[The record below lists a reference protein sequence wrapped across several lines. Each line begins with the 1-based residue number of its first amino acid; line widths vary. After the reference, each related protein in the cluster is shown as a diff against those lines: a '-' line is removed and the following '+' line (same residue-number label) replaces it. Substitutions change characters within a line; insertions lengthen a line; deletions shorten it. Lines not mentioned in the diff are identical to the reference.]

1 MERVRCIS
9 CDRDVEIKPSHAS
22 SLPSLPKAQPL
33 PAVPRSRD
41 EPVKKFSNDLRRIS
55 KLKPDMIQG
64 TGIQDLFPMSQ
75 RFCGGRHTITRG
87 NKRYL
92 GPSLN
97 DYIVVRESDHVSL
110 PPREF
115 LVSKDSGL
123 RRMTMKRKLPAI
135 NDITHLPGIQEE
147 KFFYKHNNEND
158 IGNCDTEQTTPI
170 EK

>member
-1 MERVRCIS
+1 MEKVRCIS
-9 CDRDVEIKPSHAS
+9 CDRDVDIHPSHAPT
-22 SLPSLPKAQPL
+22 LPSLPKAQPL
-33 PAVPRSRD
+33 PGGPRPRD
-41 EPVKKFSNDLRRIS
+41 EHVKKVSNDERRIS
-55 KLKPDMIQG
+55 RMKPDMIQG

-115 LVSKDSGL
+115 IVSKDSGL
-123 RRMTMKRKLPAI
+123 RRMTTKRKLPAI
-135 NDITHLPGIQEE
+135 NDMKHLPGIREE
-147 KFFYKHNNEND
+147 RNFWKENGESD
-158 IGNCDTEQTTPI
+158 IGNCDSEQCTD
-170 EK
+170 